1 MHIPVLLNK
10 TIELLDIQPNDVV
23 VDGTLGFGG
32 HTSEMLKKLGA
43 QGVLIGLDIDQA
55 ALKYCETLFKDQKN
69 VFLFHKSYTQIKEV
83 LETLKIAKVSKILL
97 DLGLSSYQLDS
108 ETRGFS
114 FQKEASL
121 DMRMDDSKK
130 GLTAKEIIN
139 QYSEADLERVFR
151 EYGELYNC
159 QKFVGNIVHMRKK
172 ALIMNTTELVDIIKK
187 SFYFRNKRRVYIKTC
202 AQVFQALRIEVNQ
215 EFENIKQFLDQ
226 VLDLWMPQGRLA
238 IITFH
243 SLEDKLVKKFIRE
256 YEKKG
261 LIKRVNK
268 KVEQTTY
275 ADAKKNV
282 RARSA
287 KLRVVER
294 I

>member
-1 MHIPVLLNK
+1 
-10 TIELLDIQPNDVV
+10 
-23 VDGTLGFGG
+23 
-32 HTSEMLKKLGA
+32 
-43 QGVLIGLDIDQA
+43 
-55 ALKYCETLFKDQKN
+55 
-69 VFLFHKSYTQIKEV
+69 
-83 LETLKIAKVSKILL
+83 
-97 DLGLSSYQLDS
+97 
-108 ETRGFS
+108 
-114 FQKEASL
+114 
-121 DMRMDDSKK
+121 
-130 GLTAKEIIN
+130 
-139 QYSEADLERVFR
+139 
-151 EYGELYNC
+151 
-159 QKFVGNIVHMRKK
+159 
-172 ALIMNTTELVDIIKK
+172 
-187 SFYFRNKRRVYIKTC
+187 FYFRNKRRVYIKTC